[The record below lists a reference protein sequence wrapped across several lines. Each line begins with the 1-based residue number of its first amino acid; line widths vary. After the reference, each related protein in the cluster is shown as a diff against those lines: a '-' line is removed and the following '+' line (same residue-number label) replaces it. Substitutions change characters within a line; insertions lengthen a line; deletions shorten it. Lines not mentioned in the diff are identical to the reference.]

1 MPLDWQAK
9 SLWQS
14 LAAILPGLTVEVLA
28 EAGSTN
34 SVLLERAHQGDT
46 RPCLLVAEHQ
56 SAGRGRLGR
65 VWQSAPGS
73 SLTFSLG
80 LRLAPADWSGL
91 SLAVGLA
98 LAEALE
104 PDDLTPK
111 RVALK
116 WPNDLLLRDERGPRK
131 VCGILVE
138 TVSTGAA
145 NALSHTGAAIT
156 ANDAGP
162 TGRYAVV
169 GVGLNILPQAVSR
182 SAAETGLGSGYAC
195 LHELNPAIDA
205 PMALAQVGPP
215 LLRALLAF
223 EREGFAPLR
232 QRFAARDL
240 LLHQAVRT
248 SVAGLTDAGIEGIA
262 DGVDERGVLWLK
274 SGGRRVAV
282 SSGEVSVRTAGMARW
297 SVPAVGGVRPPA

>member
-1 MPLDWQAK
+1 MNAAVTSLDWQAK
-9 SLWQS
+9 TLWQS
-14 LAAILPGLTVEVLA
+14 LVAILPGLTVEVLA

-34 SVLLERAHQGDT
+34 SVLLERARQGDT

-65 VWQSAPGS
+65 VWQSTPGS

-80 LRLAPADWSGL
+80 LRLAPTDWSGL

-104 PDDLTPK
+104 PDDLATK
-111 RVALK
+111 VVALK
-116 WPNDLLLRDERGPRK
+116 WPNDLLLRDDRGPRK

-138 TVSTGAA
+138 TVSAGTAA
-145 NALSHTGAAIT
+145 AEGSA
-156 ANDAGP
+156 
-162 TGRYAVV
+162 GRYAVV

-182 SAAETGLGSGYAC
+182 SAAEAGLGSGYAC

-205 PMALAQVGPP
+205 PMALFQVAPP

-223 EREGFAPLR
+223 ERDGFAPLR

-248 SVAGLTDAGIEGIA
+248 SQPGLADAGIEGIA
-262 DGVDERGVLWLK
+262 DGVDERGVLWLQAD
-274 SGGRRVAV
+274 GRRVAV
-282 SSGEVSVRTAGMARW
+282 SSGEVSVRTAAMARW
-297 SVPAVGGVRPPA
+297 SAPAGSLAGPLA

>member
-1 MPLDWQAK
+1 M
-9 SLWQS
+9 
-14 LAAILPGLTVEVLA
+14 
-28 EAGSTN
+28 
-34 SVLLERAHQGDT
+34 
-46 RPCLLVAEHQ
+46 
-56 SAGRGRLGR
+56 
-65 VWQSAPGS
+65 
-73 SLTFSLG
+73 
-80 LRLAPADWSGL
+80 
-91 SLAVGLA
+91 
-98 LAEALE
+98 
-104 PDDLTPK
+104 
-111 RVALK
+111 
-116 WPNDLLLRDERGPRK
+116 
-131 VCGILVE
+131 
-138 TVSTGAA
+138 
-145 NALSHTGAAIT
+145 
-156 ANDAGP
+156 
-162 TGRYAVV
+162 V

-223 EREGFAPLR
+223 EHDGFAPLR

-297 SVPAVGGVRPPA
+297 PVPAVGGVRPPA

>member
-14 LAAILPGLTVEVLA
+14 LAAILPGLTVQVLA

-34 SVLLERAHQGDT
+34 SVLLERARQGDT

-65 VWQSAPGS
+65 VWHSAPGS

-80 LRLAPADWSGL
+80 LRLAPAEWSGL

-104 PDDLTPK
+104 PDDLAPQ
-111 RVALK
+111 RLALK
-116 WPNDLLLRDERGPRK
+116 WPNDLLLRDDRGPRK
-131 VCGILVE
+131 ACGILVE
-138 TVSTGAA
+138 TVSTDA
-145 NALSHTGAAIT
+145 
-156 ANDAGP
+156 ANDAAP
-162 TGRYAVV
+162 TARYAVV

-182 SAAETGLGSGYAC
+182 SAAETGLSSGYAC
-195 LHELNPAIDA
+195 VRELNPAIDA
-205 PMALAQVGPP
+205 PMALAQVGPA

-232 QRFAARDL
+232 ERFAARDL
-240 LLHQAVRT
+240 LLHQAVCT
-248 SVAGLTDAGIEGIA
+248 SLAGLTDAGIEGIA

-274 SGGRRVAV
+274 SGGRRVAIN
-282 SSGEVSVRTAGMARW
+282 SGEVSVRSEAMARW
-297 SVPAVGGVRPPA
+297 TSLAGSAAGPLA

>member
-1 MPLDWQAK
+1 MTMALNWGTE
-9 SLWQS
+9 SLWPS
-14 LAAILPGLTVEVLA
+14 LATILPGLTVDVLA

-34 SVLLERAHQGDT
+34 NVLLERARQGDT

-65 VWQSAPGS
+65 VWQSTPGS

-80 LRLAPADWSGL
+80 LRLAPVDWSGL

-104 PDDLTPK
+104 PDAMATHV
-111 RVALK
+111 VALK
-116 WPNDLLLRDERGPRK
+116 WPNDLMLRDDRGPRK

-138 TVSTGAA
+138 TVSAGAA
-145 NALSHTGAAIT
+145 NT
-156 ANDAGP
+156 ATDAEP
-162 TGRYAVV
+162 AGRYAVV

-182 SAAETGLGSGYAC
+182 SAAEAGLGSGYAC

-205 PMALAQVGPP
+205 PTALAQVAPT

-248 SVAGLTDAGIEGIA
+248 SLAGLTDGGIEGIA

-282 SSGEVSVRTAGMARW
+282 NSGEVSVRTAAMARW
-297 SVPAVGGVRPPA
+297 STLAGSAAGLLA

>member
-1 MPLDWQAK
+1 M
-9 SLWQS
+9 
-14 LAAILPGLTVEVLA
+14 PGLTLQVLA

-34 SVLLERAHQGDT
+34 SVLLERARQGDT

-116 WPNDLLLRDERGPRK
+116 WPNDLLLRDDRGPRK
-131 VCGILVE
+131 ACGILVE

-145 NALSHTGAAIT
+145 NALSHTGAANALSHTAAAIT
-156 ANDAGP
+156 ASDAAP

-195 LHELNPAIDA
+195 LRELNPAIDA

-215 LLRALLAF
+215 LLRALLTF
-223 EREGFAPLR
+223 EHEGFAPLR

-248 SVAGLTDAGIEGIA
+248 SLAGLTDAGIEGIA

-274 SGGRRVAV
+274 
-282 SSGEVSVRTAGMARW
+282 
-297 SVPAVGGVRPPA
+297 

>member
-1 MPLDWQAK
+1 MPLDWQAQTL
-9 SLWQS
+9 SQS
-14 LAAILPGLTVEVLA
+14 LVAILPGLTVEVLA

-34 SVLLERAHQGDT
+34 SVLLERARQGDT

-116 WPNDLLLRDERGPRK
+116 WPNDLLLRDDRGPRK
-131 VCGILVE
+131 ACGILVE

-145 NALSHTGAAIT
+145 YAVSNGAPA
-156 ANDAGP
+156 
-162 TGRYAVV
+162 GRYAVV

-182 SAAETGLGSGYAC
+182 SAAETGLGSGYGC
-195 LHELNPAIDA
+195 LYELNPAIDA
-205 PMALAQVGPP
+205 PTALAQVGPP

-223 EREGFAPLR
+223 ERDGFAPLR

-248 SVAGLTDAGIEGIA
+248 SQPGLTDAGIEGIA

-274 SGGRRVAV
+274 ADGRRVAV
-282 SSGEVSVRTAGMARW
+282 TSGEVSVRTAGMDRWPACHAGSGARLL
-297 SVPAVGGVRPPA
+297 A